1 VSGAEPEYTIYVPAW
16 GVARERVGT
25 VEPEETRGPPM
36 SGPDAGTCR
45 AAIAILLHGLPAE
58 QREHATVF
66 LLNEL
71 ERLYASA
78 GHPAPVWVAVLRRPT
93 PSPLPPT

>member
-1 VSGAEPEYTIYVPAW
+1 
-16 GVARERVGT
+16 
-25 VEPEETRGPPM
+25 M

-45 AAIAILLHGLPAE
+45 AAIAVLLQGLPAE

-71 ERLYASA
+71 ERLYGSA
-78 GHPAPVWVAVLRRPT
+78 GQPAPTWVTVLRT
-93 PSPLPPT
+93 DGLTTSPLPPTRGV